1 DVLVH
6 RHQREVRAVARS
18 ICSDSEESQDVAQE
32 AFLRAWT
39 NLDLLVDPSRF
50 GAWVRRIALAC
61 AIDGLRRRLPIPR
74 ADLETLLANLPS
86 TETHADAALAGH
98 QLTIAVRA
106 AVARL
111 PARYRRPLVLYH
123 LDGLRQERI
132 ADALGVA
139 PGTVRSLITR

>member
-1 DVLVH
+1 MADSGGAKETWSDPELVLGVRRGDRECFDVLVH

-74 ADLETLLANLPS
+74 AEIQASNN
-86 TETHADAALAGH
+86 
-98 QLTIAVRA
+98 QLIQNTG
-106 AVARL
+106 
-111 PARYRRPLVLYH
+111 Y
-123 LDGLRQERI
+123 
-132 ADALGVA
+132 
-139 PGTVRSLITR
+139 